1 MDWYGCSCF
10 LINFKQISPATRME
24 SKRLES
30 PQTKWQWCVICC
42 TISPPEVDS
51 PVRASECTTLT
62 PFWVWNAQTHSSF
75 SACLR
80 AFFFL
85 KLSNIFCLT
94 DFYRQTSHPL
104 TYNWVLYTLFRIWK
118 LFLQLK
124 DNCNTES
131 FFQKEASISTQ
142 PGISHASNHIGRA
155 AHANLTQHST
165 K

>member
-1 MDWYGCSCF
+1 MDWYGCPCF

-85 KLSNIFCLT
+85 KLSNIFWQYFALQIFIGKHLIHWHITGFCIHFLEFENY
-94 DFYRQTSHPL
+94 FYNWKITVTLNLFFRRLPSLLSQVYHMPL
-104 TYNWVLYTLFRIWK
+104 TSLA
-118 LFLQLK
+118 
-124 DNCNTES
+124 E
-131 FFQKEASISTQ
+131 
-142 PGISHASNHIGRA
+142 
-155 AHANLTQHST
+155 QHMPT
-165 K
+165 